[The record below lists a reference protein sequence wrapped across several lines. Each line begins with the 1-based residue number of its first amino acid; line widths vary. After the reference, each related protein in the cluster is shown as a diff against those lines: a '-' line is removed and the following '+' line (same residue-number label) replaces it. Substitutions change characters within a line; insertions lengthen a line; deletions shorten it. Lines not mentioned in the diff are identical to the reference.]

1 MKLIFSNIKNKIRFW
16 LLLNPQF
23 NPYKFSFKF
32 FLRRITS
39 DLRTYPDFII
49 IGSGRAGTTS
59 LYNYLIQHPNIITS
73 FSHREQK
80 AADLHFFEYMISSS
94 TNWYRSHFPTKI
106 SKKLL
111 QLRTKSSVISGEFTS
126 TYMYHPFV
134 PKRIFD
140 LIPNIKLIVILRNP
154 VDKVY
159 SAFSQ
164 QFQFKEFTSSF
175 EDYIESELK
184 RIKITENEPDL
195 KTFNEDFESIAV
207 PNILRHGI
215 YHTYLKKWLEL
226 FSKKQIYVVDSKDLH
241 DNTQETLDNIFKFLE
256 IPPVNIPDTSKINVG
271 KYSKMDTLTRRRLLD
286 FFSPFND
293 KLNYLLGTKFHW
305 SD

>member
-59 LYNYLIQHPNIITS
+59 LYSYLIQHPNIITS

-241 DNTQETLDNIFKFLE
+241 DNTQETLDDIFKFLE

>member
-39 DLRTYPDFII
+39 NLRTYPDFII

-59 LYNYLIQHPNIITS
+59 LYSYLIQHPNIMTS

>member
-39 DLRTYPDFII
+39 NLRTYPDFII

>member
-39 DLRTYPDFII
+39 NLRTYPDFII

-59 LYNYLIQHPNIITS
+59 LYSYLIQHPNIITS

-215 YHTYLKKWLEL
+215 Y
-226 FSKKQIYVVDSKDLH
+226 QIYVVDSKDLH
-241 DNTQETLDNIFKFLE
+241 DNTQETLDDIFKFLE

>member
-1 MKLIFSNIKNKIRFW
+1 MKLSFLNIKNKIRFW

-23 NPYKFSFKF
+23 NPYKFSLKF

-39 DLRTYPDFII
+39 NLRTYPDFII

-59 LYNYLIQHPNIITS
+59 LYSYLIQHPNIMTS

-80 AADLHFFEYMISSS
+80 VADLHFFEYMISSS
-94 TNWYRSHFPTKI
+94 TNWYRSHFPTNI

-111 QLRTKSSVISGEFTS
+111 QLRTKDSVISGEFTS
-126 TYMYHPFV
+126 TYMYHPSV

-164 QFQFKEFTSSF
+164 QFQFKEFTTSF
-175 EDYIESELK
+175 EEYIESELK
-184 RIKITENEPDL
+184 RIKIIENKPDL

-215 YHTYLKKWLEL
+215 YHTYLKNWLDI
-226 FSKKQIYVVDSKDLH
+226 FPKKQIYVLDSKDLH

-256 IPPVNIPDTSKINVG
+256 IQPVNISDTSKINVG
-271 KYSKMDTLTRRRLLD
+271 NYSKMDKLTRRKLLD
-286 FFSPFND
+286 FFTPFND
-293 KLNYLLGTKFHW
+293 KLNDLLGTKFHW

>member
-39 DLRTYPDFII
+39 NLRTYPDFII

-59 LYNYLIQHPNIITS
+59 LYSYLIQHPNIITS

-184 RIKITENEPDL
+184 RIKIIENEPDL

-256 IPPVNIPDTSKINVG
+256 IHPVNIPDTSKINVG

>member
-39 DLRTYPDFII
+39 NLRTYPDFII

-59 LYNYLIQHPNIITS
+59 LYSYLIQHPNIITS

-241 DNTQETLDNIFKFLE
+241 DNTQETLDDIFKFLE

>member
-39 DLRTYPDFII
+39 NLRTYPDFII

-59 LYNYLIQHPNIITS
+59 LYSYLIQHPNIITS

-184 RIKITENEPDL
+184 RIKITEKEPDL

>member
-39 DLRTYPDFII
+39 NLRTYPDFII

-59 LYNYLIQHPNIITS
+59 LYSYLIQHPNIITS

-184 RIKITENEPDL
+184 RIKIIENEPDL

-215 YHTYLKKWLEL
+215 YHTYLKK
-226 FSKKQIYVVDSKDLH
+226 
-241 DNTQETLDNIFKFLE
+241 NFLA
-256 IPPVNIPDTSKINVG
+256 NF
-271 KYSKMDTLTRRRLLD
+271 LLI
-286 FFSPFND
+286 
-293 KLNYLLGTKFHW
+293 
-305 SD
+305 

>member
-39 DLRTYPDFII
+39 NLRTYPDFII

-59 LYNYLIQHPNIITS
+59 LYSYLIQHPNIITS